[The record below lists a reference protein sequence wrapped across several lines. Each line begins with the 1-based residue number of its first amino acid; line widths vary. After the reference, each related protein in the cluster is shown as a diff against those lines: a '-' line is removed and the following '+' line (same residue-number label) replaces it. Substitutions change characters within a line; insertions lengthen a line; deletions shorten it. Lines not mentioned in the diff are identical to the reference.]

1 MVIDL
6 ERNFPWGGGTW
17 GLGGMSTA
25 SGVLVMFYLLITSI
39 NDCSTGY
46 TGVLPW

>member
-25 SGVLVMFYLLITSI
+25 SGVLVILDYKSLDYI
-39 NDCSTGY
+39 NQ
-46 TGVLPW
+46 